1 MYSNLSWDRSSRPK
15 VFCKKG
21 ALRNFAKFTGNINFF
36 ITLLKKRLAQAF
48 SCEFSYR
55 ASVERI
61 NNKVDS
67 VQKNIENKK
76 KKLNLRLHWRLFFVK
91 PCSTLRLWVVSFFY
105 FKFTTVYTFN
115 RCFWW
120 MFFSSIKEINRLIR
134 KWMSKIY

>member
-1 MYSNLSWDRSSRPK
+1 MCSNLSWDRSSRPK
-15 VFCKKG
+15 VFCKNG

-76 KKLNLRLHWRLFFVK
+76 KKIKLKITLKTFFCKTLFYIT
-91 PCSTLRLWVVSFFY
+91 TLSSFF
-105 FKFTTVYTFN
+105 FLF
-115 RCFWW
+115 
-120 MFFSSIKEINRLIR
+120 
-134 KWMSKIY
+134 